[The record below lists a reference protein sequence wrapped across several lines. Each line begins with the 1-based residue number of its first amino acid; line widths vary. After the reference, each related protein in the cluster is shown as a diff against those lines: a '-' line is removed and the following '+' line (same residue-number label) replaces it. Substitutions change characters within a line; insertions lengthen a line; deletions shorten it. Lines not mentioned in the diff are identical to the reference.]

1 MAHTKQKQTNS
12 NKKAENKQKNSNCL
26 RQFQA
31 LLLLQ
36 LHAKILKLIM
46 LPFHKKLKEFQT

>member
-1 MAHTKQKQTNS
+1 MAHTKEKQTNN

-26 RQFQA
+26 KQFQA